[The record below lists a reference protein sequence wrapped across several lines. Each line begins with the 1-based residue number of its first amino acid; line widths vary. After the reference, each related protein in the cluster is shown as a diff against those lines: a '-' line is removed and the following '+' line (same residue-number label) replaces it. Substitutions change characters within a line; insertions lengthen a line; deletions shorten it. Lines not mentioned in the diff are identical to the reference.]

1 MHSPD
6 YDWAGAG
13 ADCSGD
19 RSGTSERSN
28 QLSAADVAAVAAI
41 PIALIG
47 VFLLPEG
54 IRREFALLYTEPT
67 LRTLYTAHFVHLE
80 LQHVVTNI
88 LVYLLVVPFSVAV
101 SAWSDRRRRFYVV
114 ALVVLVVFPVV
125 LSGLNVLFPRP
136 RLGMGFSG
144 MNLAFV
150 GYLPHVL
157 ADRFEVERPEWSELR
172 VALLTL
178 AFFIGAVIVTARVIE
193 SVHGEPRVGLVWLL
207 AAGIGSLS
215 AATVFAKP
223 VLSRLRSQGFAGGT
237 VPPLSA
243 FGSLVFVLVMAVGF
257 PEVSPD
263 GGSVVNLFLHLLG
276 YSLGYLVPYV
286 AFQVLGLSMDGL
298 GESTT

>member
-1 MHSPD
+1 MYSTI
-6 YDWAGAG
+6 YDWTGA
-13 ADCSGD
+13 ATDHSGD
-19 RSGTSERSN
+19 CPGMSKKSN
-28 QLSAADVAAVAAI
+28 RLSAADGAAVAAI
-41 PIALIG
+41 PIVLIG
-47 VFLLPEG
+47 IFVLPEG
-54 IRREFALLYTEPT
+54 TRREFALLYTQPT
-67 LRTLYTAHFVHLE
+67 LRTLYTAHFVHLD
-80 LQHVVTNI
+80 LPHLVTNVV
-88 LVYLLVVPFSVAV
+88 VYLLVFPFSVVASV
-101 SAWSDRRRRFYVV
+101 WSGRRRRFYVV

-144 MNLAFV
+144 VNLAFV

-172 VALLTL
+172 TALLTL
-178 AFFIGAVIVTARVIE
+178 AFFVGTVIVTTRVIE
-193 SVHGEPRVGLVWLL
+193 SVRGEPRVGLVWLL
-207 AAGIGSLS
+207 TAGLGSLT

-223 VLSRLRSQGFAGGT
+223 VISRLRSQGSVGGT

-243 FGSLVFVLVMAVGF
+243 FGSLIFVLVMAVGF

-286 AFQVLGLSMDGL
+286 AFQVLGLSMDEL
-298 GESTT
+298 GESAG